1 MAQDNLVERLRKLD
15 ACTVSDALDKLGLKG
30 ATLGIRPQW
39 PCPRIAGRAVTVK
52 LKPQGFETTTRH
64 LGTEAIEA
72 AGPGDVLVMELAGRT
87 DVPGW
92 GGLLSLAAA
101 TKGLAGIVI
110 DGACRDIDD
119 CQAAGFPVYARAVV
133 PITARTRVIQDSVN
147 AEIQFAGVQV
157 HPGDYVVADGS
168 GTVIVPK
175 ARAEE
180 VIAAGEEIA
189 AREAR
194 MAEAVRKGASIVE
207 VMETGGYE
215 SMLARDRKS
224 SG

>member
-1 MAQDNLVERLRKLD
+1 MARDALVERLSKLD
-15 ACTVSDALDKLGLKG
+15 ACTVSDALDALAIKG

-52 LKPQGFETTTRH
+52 LKPQGVEKPTRH
-64 LGTEAIEA
+64 LGTEAIDVA
-72 AGPGDVLVMELAGRT
+72 DAGDVLVMELAGRT

-101 TKGLAGIVI
+101 TKGIAGIVI

-119 CQAAGFPVYARAVV
+119 SAAAAFPVYARGVV
-133 PITARTRVIQDSVN
+133 PITARGRVIQDSVN
-147 AEIQFAGVQV
+147 EEIQFAGVQV

-168 GTVIVPK
+168 GTIIVPQ

-180 VIAAGEEIA
+180 VIAKGEEIA

-194 MAEAVRKGASIVE
+194 MADAVRNGASIVT
-207 VMETGGYE
+207 VMEQGGYE
-215 SMLARDRKS
+215 QMLNKDKK
-224 SG
+224 

>member
-1 MAQDNLVERLRKLD
+1 MARDPLIERLSVLD
-15 ACTVSDALDKLGLKG
+15 ACTVSDALDALGLKG

-39 PCPRIAGRAVTVK
+39 PCPRIAGRAVTLK
-52 LKPQGFETTTRH
+52 LKPQGAEKPTRH
-64 LGTEAIEA
+64 LGTEAIDA
-72 AGPGDVLVMELAGRT
+72 ADPGDILVMELAGRT

-119 CQAAGFPVYARAVV
+119 SAAAMFPVYARGVV
-133 PITARTRVIQDSVN
+133 PITARGRVIQDSVN
-147 AEIQFAGVQV
+147 QEIQFAGVQV

-168 GTVIVPK
+168 GTIIVAA

-180 VIAAGEEIA
+180 VIAKGEEIA
-189 AREAR
+189 ARESR
-194 MAEAVRKGASIVE
+194 MADAIRNGASIVK
-207 VMETGGYE
+207 VMEQGGYE
-215 SMLARDRKS
+215 QMLNKDKK
-224 SG
+224 

>member
-1 MAQDNLVERLRKLD
+1 MSEDTLVDRLSALD
-15 ACTVSDALDKLGLKG
+15 ACTVSDALDALAIKG
-30 ATLGIRPQW
+30 ATLGIVPQW
-39 PCPRIAGRAVTVK
+39 PCPRICGRAVTVK
-52 LKPQGFETTTRH
+52 LKPQGTEKPTRH
-64 LGTEAIEA
+64 LGTEAIETA
-72 AGPGDVLVMELAGRT
+72 NPGDVLVMEMAGRT

-119 CQAAGFPVYARAVV
+119 SAGAKFPVFARAVV
-133 PITARTRVIQDSVN
+133 PITARGRVIQDSVN
-147 AEIQFAGVQV
+147 EEIQFGGVQV

-168 GTVIVPK
+168 GTIIVPA

-180 VIAAGEEIA
+180 VIAKGEEIA

-194 MAEAVRKGASIVE
+194 MADAVRKGASIVE

-215 SMLARDRKS
+215 QMLNKS
-224 SG
+224 E

>member
-1 MAQDNLVERLRKLD
+1 MARDALVERLSKLD
-15 ACTVSDALDKLGLKG
+15 ACTVSDALDALAIKG

-52 LKPQGFETTTRH
+52 LKPQGVEKPTRH
-64 LGTEAIEA
+64 LGTEAIDVA
-72 AGPGDVLVMELAGRT
+72 DAGDVLVMELAGRT

-101 TKGLAGIVI
+101 TKGIAGIVI

-119 CQAAGFPVYARAVV
+119 SAAAAFPVYARGVV
-133 PITARTRVIQDSVN
+133 PITARGRVIQDSVN
-147 AEIQFAGVQV
+147 EEIQFAGVQV

-168 GTVIVPK
+168 GTIIVPQ

-180 VIAAGEEIA
+180 VIAKGEEIA

-194 MAEAVRKGASIVE
+194 MAEAVRNGASIVT
-207 VMETGGYE
+207 VMEQGGYE
-215 SMLARDRKS
+215 QMLNKDKK
-224 SG
+224 

>member
-1 MAQDNLVERLRKLD
+1 MARDALVERLSKLD
-15 ACTVSDALDKLGLKG
+15 ACTVSDALDALGIKG

-52 LKPQGFETTTRH
+52 LKPQGVEKPTRH
-64 LGTEAIEA
+64 LGTEAIETA
-72 AGPGDVLVMELAGRT
+72 DPGDVLVMELAGRT

-119 CQAAGFPVYARAVV
+119 SAAAGFPVYARGVV
-133 PITARTRVIQDSVN
+133 PITARGRVIQDSVN
-147 AEIQFAGVQV
+147 EEIQFAGVQV

-168 GTVIVPK
+168 GTIIVPR
-175 ARAEE
+175 ARAAE
-180 VIAAGEEIA
+180 VIAKGEEIA

-194 MAEAVRKGASIVE
+194 MADAVRKGASIVA
-207 VMETGGYE
+207 VMEQGGYE
-215 SMLARDRKS
+215 QMLSKDKK
-224 SG
+224 

>member
-1 MAQDNLVERLRKLD
+1 MTEDALVKRLAALD
-15 ACTVSDALDKLGLKG
+15 ACTVSDALDALAIKG
-30 ATLGIRPQW
+30 ATLGILPRW

-52 LKPQGFETTTRH
+52 LKPQGTEKPTRH
-64 LGTEAIEA
+64 LGTEAIETA
-72 AGPGDVLVMELAGRT
+72 NPGDVLVMEMAGRT

-119 CQAAGFPVYARAVV
+119 SAAAKFPVFARAVV
-133 PITARTRVIQDSVN
+133 PITARGRVIQDSVN
-147 AEIQFAGVQV
+147 EEIQFGGVQV

-168 GTVIVPK
+168 GTIIVPE

-180 VIAAGEEIA
+180 VIAKGEEIA

-194 MAEAVRKGASIVE
+194 MADAVRKGASIVE

-215 SMLARDRKS
+215 QMLDKK
-224 SG
+224 G

>member
-1 MAQDNLVERLRKLD
+1 MARDPLIERLSVLD
-15 ACTVSDALDKLGLKG
+15 ACTVSDALDALGLKG

-39 PCPRIAGRAVTVK
+39 PCPRIAGRAVTLK
-52 LKPQGFETTTRH
+52 LKPQGAEKPTRH
-64 LGTEAIEA
+64 LGTEAIDA
-72 AGPGDVLVMELAGRT
+72 ADPGDILVMELAGRT

-119 CQAAGFPVYARAVV
+119 SAAAGFPVYARGVV
-133 PITARTRVIQDSVN
+133 PITARGRVIQDSVN
-147 AEIQFAGVQV
+147 QEIQFAGVQV

-168 GTVIVPK
+168 GTIIVAA

-180 VIAAGEEIA
+180 VIAKGEEIA
-189 AREAR
+189 ARESR
-194 MAEAVRKGASIVE
+194 MADAVRNGASIVE
-207 VMETGGYE
+207 VMESGGYE
-215 SMLARDRKS
+215 QMLRKEKK
-224 SG
+224 

>member
-1 MAQDNLVERLRKLD
+1 MARDALVERLSKLD
-15 ACTVSDALDKLGLKG
+15 ACTVSDALDALAIKG

-52 LKPQGFETTTRH
+52 LKPQGVEKPTRH
-64 LGTEAIEA
+64 LGTEAIDVA
-72 AGPGDVLVMELAGRT
+72 DAGDVLVMELAGRT

-101 TKGLAGIVI
+101 TKGIAGIVI

-119 CQAAGFPVYARAVV
+119 SAAAAFPVYARGVV
-133 PITARTRVIQDSVN
+133 PITARGRVIQDSVN
-147 AEIQFAGVQV
+147 EEIQFAGVQV

-168 GTVIVPK
+168 GTIIIPQ

-180 VIAAGEEIA
+180 VIAKGEEIA

-194 MAEAVRKGASIVE
+194 MADAVRSGASIVT
-207 VMETGGYE
+207 VMEQGGYE
-215 SMLARDRKS
+215 QMLNKDKK
-224 SG
+224 

>member
-1 MAQDNLVERLRKLD
+1 MARDALVERLSKLD
-15 ACTVSDALDKLGLKG
+15 ACTVSDALDALGIKG

-52 LKPQGFETTTRH
+52 LKPQGVEKPTRH
-64 LGTEAIEA
+64 LGTEAIETA
-72 AGPGDVLVMELAGRT
+72 DPGDVLVMELAGRT

-119 CQAAGFPVYARAVV
+119 SAAAGFPVYARGVV
-133 PITARTRVIQDSVN
+133 PITARGRVIQDSVN
-147 AEIQFAGVQV
+147 EEIQFAGVQV

-168 GTVIVPK
+168 GTIIVPA

-180 VIAAGEEIA
+180 VVAKGEEIA

-194 MAEAVRKGASIVE
+194 MAEAVRKGASIVD

-215 SMLARDRKS
+215 QMLNKDK
-224 SG
+224 

>member
-1 MAQDNLVERLRKLD
+1 MTEDTLLKRLSALD
-15 ACTVSDALDKLGLKG
+15 ACTVSDALDALGLKG

-52 LKPQGFETTTRH
+52 LKPQGVEKPTRH
-64 LGTEAIEA
+64 LGTEAIETA
-72 AGPGDVLVMELAGRT
+72 TKGDVLVMELSGRT

-119 CQAAGFPVYARAVV
+119 SAAANFPVFARTVV
-133 PITARTRVIQDSVN
+133 PITARGRVIQDSIN
-147 AEIQFAGVQV
+147 EEIQFAGVQV

-168 GTVIVPK
+168 GTIIVPA
-175 ARAEE
+175 ARAGE
-180 VIAAGEEIA
+180 VIDKGEEISS
-189 AREAR
+189 REAR
-194 MAEAVRKGASIVE
+194 MAEAVRNGASIVE

-215 SMLARDRKS
+215 QMLNKD
-224 SG
+224 G